1 MALLQLFYNQGHASK
16 TFGSTEI
23 DSEVESPDPYP
34 LLDQLANVE
43 KEVGERMEDDSSSS
57 EGDVYHHYL

>member
-1 MALLQLFYNQGHASK
+1 MGKLGSG
-16 TFGSTEI
+16 TSTEV

-34 LLDQLANVE
+34 LLGQLANVE
-43 KEVGERMEDDSSSS
+43 EAGERMEDDSSSS